1 MLKLGQ
7 RSLAEDKLANS
18 RKILG
23 WTLKSVVS
31 HVIQNNIYL
40 PGSIQCVYINYKL
53 ACLLKM
59 LLSVNTVFT
68 LYSHTLC
75 TGLATSTL
83 SSHAKQRDRIYTSTF
98 VHCTSYGNLNL
109 TLHILY

>member
-7 RSLAEDKLANS
+7 RSLAEDKLTNS

-31 HVIQNNIYL
+31 HVIKNKVYV
-40 PGSIQCVYINYKL
+40 PSSIQCVYINYKL

-59 LLSVNTVFT
+59 LL
-68 LYSHTLC
+68 
-75 TGLATSTL
+75 
-83 SSHAKQRDRIYTSTF
+83 F
-98 VHCTSYGNLNL
+98 VS
-109 TLHILY
+109 